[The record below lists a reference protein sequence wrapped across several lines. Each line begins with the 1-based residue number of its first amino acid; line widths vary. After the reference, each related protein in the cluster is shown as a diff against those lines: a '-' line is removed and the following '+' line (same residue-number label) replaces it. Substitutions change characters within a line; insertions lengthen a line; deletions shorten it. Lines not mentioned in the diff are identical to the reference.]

1 MSTSHQSFFS
11 LFLLLAWLFFY
22 NTHHLFLDGFPF
34 HVEPVSI
41 PNEIRVSSIDIVSL
55 HAVREKADDIAIVG
69 ILGKAQASTIVHEL
83 QEFLWLTLTK
93 LLQRCILLL
102 FLYLSILLRLGFAWQ
117 ALPWE
122 RSHQEIQ
129 YNVSNALKV
138 ISSGLF
144 VSQMSVQTCISSR
157 TCQILSIFEG
167 NMLTI

>member
-22 NTHHLFLDGFPF
+22 NTHHLFLDGFSL

-55 HAVREKADDIAIVG
+55 HAVREKTDDIAIVG

-102 FLYLSILLRLGFAWQ
+102 FLYLSILLRLGFAW
-117 ALPWE
+117 
-122 RSHQEIQ
+122 
-129 YNVSNALKV
+129 
-138 ISSGLF
+138 
-144 VSQMSVQTCISSR
+144 
-157 TCQILSIFEG
+157 
-167 NMLTI
+167 